1 MANIDRLHY
10 EGTEKGRRIDK
21 LQTKIQE
28 QMVSSCTILDLGHAI
43 MTCSDE
49 VADEIEFCFHHS
61 RSIEFYQL
69 ILNLMYERFKEQAI
83 DSALRIGEHEY

>member
-1 MANIDRLHY
+1 MENINRLYY
-10 EGTEKGRRIDK
+10 EGTEKGKRIDK

-28 QMVSSCTILDLGHAI
+28 QLVSSCTILDIGHAI

-49 VADEIEFCFHHS
+49 TANEIEICFHHS

-83 DSALRIGEHEY
+83 DSALRIGEYEY